1 MPAAGAVRFVGKQ
14 PAEGSIQLYFIHIC
28 RASERARERGREG
41 GREGGRER
49 KRAKE
54 RARESE
60 RARE

>member
-41 GREGGRER
+41 GREGG
-49 KRAKE
+49 
-54 RARESE
+54 SE
-60 RARE
+60 RE